1 MSYQIKSTPYFRRM
15 FNNSKKNGQL
25 QRLREEYERIQ
36 EFNDRTIE
44 LKMRQVRLKR
54 LFREIEEIKDGGAGG
69 GGGGAGNN
77 NNNNGNGAANI
88 GGGAG
93 GAAIAQSGRDHNRA
107 RSRGG
112 SCSSARGRVMRR
124 RHHRMMAVTTP
135 EQRRHHQ
142 RVEALTRAR
151 ELGKEISRRNA
162 EIAETG
168 GGGYLR
174 NELRVTAKMQAVQD
188 ARREAVERRERAAK
202 RISYGND
209 QSRQNLLRQ
218 LQVRQKR
225 LMGGHSPMHLA
236 QQSSHPAQVGPSL
249 AHTHIHQ
256 GHGQSISHA
265 QLTAPRPSR
274 QKHSSSRYLNRYPD
288 FRQMTDSQ
296 LDFLANQAREEQQQ
310 RVRRDHNGSYHK
322 GHCNDVAE
330 DDINTDELEQLGL
343 EEERLRRQMHYSE
356 EERFQPDRVY
366 SEDGLLQKQT
376 SEEPTELDGEEES
389 EGEGEGEGEDR
400 NDGGRE
406 KGSGK
411 QPLNGKRVRKTAL
424 EQELELRQ
432 QVQQEDEAEE
442 AEEQRLRMHL
452 CEETSPLRMTR
463 FSLSSTTTTVT
474 AATPGCIQ
482 AAQRD
487 DSPTE
492 DSDNDMVTVPSH
504 SATIAA
510 HQPSCF
516 VPRNES
522 WPEQAENND
531 DVDDDDED
539 DDDDDDVDV
548 VVHNNNDNDN
558 DDVDEDDDKEDEEQE
573 GKHRFQIDAGV
584 DPMPSINHWRRIAL
598 MLPFFNASHHLKAK
612 TTTESTVIEDEDV
625 APNMSCMCSYH
636 SSPTIEIHHH
646 QHQHQQYHQQQNLF
660 QRQRQQ
666 QEQSQS
672 QPQPQHHHHYHQT
685 QHHIQQ
691 HQRQTT
697 VYRAPHSEY
706 LMSTFQC
713 MDAVEL

>member
-54 LFREIEEIKDGGAGG
+54 LFREIEDIKDGGAGG
-69 GGGGAGNN
+69 G
-77 NNNNGNGAANI
+77 NNNGNNVGNI

-93 GAAIAQSGRDHNRA
+93 GAGIAQSGQGHGRA

-112 SCSSARGRVMRR
+112 SCSSARVRVMRR
-124 RHHRMMAVTTP
+124 RHLRTMAVSTP

-225 LMGGHSPMHLA
+225 LMGGQSPMRMV
-236 QQSSHPAQVGPSL
+236 QQSSRPAQVAPSR
-249 AHTHIHQ
+249 AHTHIHHGHAQ
-256 GHGQSISHA
+256 NLSHGQ
-265 QLTAPRPSR
+265 LTVPRPSR
-274 QKHSSSRYLNRYPD
+274 QKHSSPRYLNRYPD
-288 FRQMTDSQ
+288 FRQLTDSQ
-296 LDFLANQAREEQQQ
+296 LDFLASQAREEQQQ
-310 RVRRDHNGSYHK
+310 RIRRENNVTYNE
-322 GHCNDVAE
+322 GHIEEVEEE
-330 DDINTDELEQLGL
+330 DFNTEELAQLGL
-343 EEERLRRQMHYSE
+343 EEESLRRQMNYSE
-356 EERFQPDRVY
+356 EERLQIHQEDSDDR
-366 SEDGLLQKQT
+366 LLEGQT
-376 SEEPTELDGEEES
+376 SDEPTELDGDEEVQ
-389 EGEGEGEGEDR
+389 GEDR

-406 KGSGK
+406 EVSGE

-424 EQELELRQ
+424 EQELQLRQ

-442 AEEQRLRMHL
+442 AEEQRRRMHL
-452 CEETSPLRMTR
+452 REETSPLRMAR
-463 FSLSSTTTTVT
+463 FSLSSTTTTAT
-474 AATPGCIQ
+474 ATTPKCVQ
-482 AAQRD
+482 APQRGDDPSD
-487 DSPTE
+487 DS
-492 DSDNDMVTVPSH
+492 DMVTAPSH

-516 VPRNES
+516 VP
-522 WPEQAENND
+522 PNND
-531 DVDDDDED
+531 DVE
-539 DDDDDDVDV
+539 V
-548 VVHNNNDNDN
+548 DN
-558 DDVDEDDDKEDEEQE
+558 DDKDKKDEKQEE
-573 GKHRFQIDAGV
+573 KHRFQIDAGV
-584 DPMPSINHWRRIAL
+584 DPMPSLNHWRKISL
-598 MLPFFNASHHLKAK
+598 MMPFFCAASRTRAASAL
-612 TTTESTVIEDEDV
+612 IEELDDA
-625 APNMSCMCSYH
+625 APNVLPSGIFSYNGTPAME
-636 SSPTIEIHHH
+636 SH
-646 QHQHQQYHQQQNLF
+646 QHQYQQQSLF
-660 QRQRQQ
+660 QRQ
-666 QEQSQS
+666 QEHP
-672 QPQPQHHHHYHQT
+672 QPQPQHHLQP
-685 QHHIQQ
+685 QFRIQQ
-691 HQRQTT
+691 PQRQTT

-706 LMSTFQC
+706 LMSTFPC
-713 MDAVEL
+713 VDAVEL